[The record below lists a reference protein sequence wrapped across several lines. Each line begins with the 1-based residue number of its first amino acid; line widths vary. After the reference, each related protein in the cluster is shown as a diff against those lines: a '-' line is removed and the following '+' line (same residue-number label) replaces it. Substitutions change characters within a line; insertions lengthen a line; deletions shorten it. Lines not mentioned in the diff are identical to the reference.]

1 MIKEIDYYSHEGIS
15 LLNYV
20 DRFSGNVAIPYN
32 DFYQRKTNLGYVHKE
47 DLDKYKYLN
56 KKTPVKLLLSS
67 VSNITMTFTQRYNE
81 GKLTGLFKHEDYLK
95 NIEIQELIT
104 TLGLDKDKFWLLV
117 LFIYDFSESLCISG
131 IDFSPSPN
139 EQLQQLVDAI
149 NSCVTD
155 FNQDSGTTMN
165 KKVKMEIRIEGVKK
179 PIIINDPTAIHF
191 IADSCERRM
200 EDDNTWNISF
210 MNYQQPL
217 EKSKEFKDSPYI
229 YFFATMILHFFD
241 IQPQIR
247 NLRKK
252 GAKHSL
258 KEMELASRLVHFT
271 KLSTNKAWLEIE
283 NDFLKGYLKQYKNLD
298 FPYRYSSVYD
308 PYLI

>member
-1 MIKEIDYYSHEGIS
+1 MIKEIDYYSPEGIS

-20 DRFSGNVAIPYN
+20 DKSSNNVATPYY
-32 DFYQRKTNLGYVHKE
+32 DFYQRKTNLSYVSKE
-47 DLDKYKYLN
+47 DLDKYPRN
-56 KKTPVKLLLSS
+56 KVPVKLLFSS
-67 VSNITMTFTQRYNE
+67 VSNITITFTRRYNE
-81 GKLTGLFKHEDYLK
+81 GKLTGLFKYEDYLK

-104 TLGLDKDKFWLLV
+104 TLGLDKDKFWLLI

-139 EQLQQLVDAI
+139 EQLQRFVDAV

-155 FNQDSGTTMN
+155 FDQDNGTTMN
-165 KKVKMEIRIEGVKK
+165 KKVKMEIHIEGIKK
-179 PIIINDPTAIHF
+179 PITINDPTAIHF
-191 IADSCERRM
+191 IVDSCERRM
-200 EDDNTWNISF
+200 ENDNTWNVPF

-229 YFFATMILHFFD
+229 YFFATMFLCFFNM
-241 IQPQIR
+241 QPQIR

-298 FPYRYSSVYD
+298 LTYRYSSVYD